1 VRFQQEK
8 FMSRAVAAALMSFI
22 LTSLGPAVAQENSAV
37 RPFVMAQQSA
47 KDAPRAPREAPVR
60 VQTAWEAQRERLNLN
75 TITIITGTPAGTYL
89 AVAHDMSVVMD
100 DGDNLRVLA
109 VTGKGS
115 VQNVKDILHLRGV
128 DMGIVQSDVM
138 SHFKS
143 SGEYGQNFDQRL
155 LYIAKLYNEEMHL
168 IVNSK
173 IKSIKDLTGQKV
185 SFAEVGSG
193 TQFSSRLIFGALG
206 VKIDEVNLGLNDA
219 LLKVKSGEISGLVWI
234 GGRPSP
240 ALAKLTKDP
249 ELKLLPVPYTAAL
262 EEASYLPAA
271 LSSSDYPA
279 LLADGEQI
287 ETVAVGA
294 VLAVY
299 NWAKD
304 TDRYRRVSKF
314 TETLFTRFPELQ
326 KAPRHPKWKEVNL
339 AAKLKGWTRFS
350 GAQAWLDAQP
360 APVAAPKANNDT
372 ILRKQAAQAAPGDPA
387 EQERLFQ
394 QFMEWKRQQ
403 QPVAR

>member
-1 VRFQQEK
+1 VRTERKNCFGIA
-8 FMSRAVAAALMSFI
+8 AVLVTLGICGAATAQDAGGSKPLV
-22 LTSLGPAVAQENSAV
+22 VAQQAV
-37 RPFVMAQQSA
+37 KEQARQ
-47 KDAPRAPREAPVR
+47 PRVVPTRATTP
-60 VQTAWEAQRERLNLN
+60 WEAQRERLNQN
-75 TITIITGTPAGTYL
+75 TVTIITGTPAGTYL
-89 AVAHDMSVVMD
+89 AVAYDMSVVLD

-143 SGEYGQNFDQRL
+143 SGEYGQSFDQRL
-155 LYIAKLYNEEMHL
+155 VYIAKLYNEEMHL
-168 IVNSK
+168 VVNSK
-173 IKSIKDLTGQKV
+173 VKDIKDLAGQKV

-193 TQFSSRLIFGALG
+193 TQFSSRLIFNALG
-206 VKIDEVNLGLNDA
+206 IKVDEVNFGLNDA
-219 LLKVKSGEISGLVWI
+219 LLKVKSGEISGLVWL

-240 ALAKLTKDP
+240 ALAKLVKDP
-249 ELKLLPVPYTAAL
+249 DLKLLPVPYTPAL
-262 EEASYLPAA
+262 EEASYLPAS
-271 LSSSDYPA
+271 LSATDYPA

-287 ETVAVGA
+287 DTIAVGA

-304 TDRYRRVSKF
+304 TDRHRRVTKF

-326 KAPRHPKWKEVNL
+326 KPPRHPKWKEVNL

-350 GAQAWLDAQP
+350 GAQTWLDAQP
-360 APVAAPKANNDT
+360 AAAPPNRVNTDAAA
-372 ILRKQAAQAAPGDPA
+372 RKQAAQAAPGDPA

-394 QFMEWKRQQ
+394 QFMDWKRQQ
-403 QPVAR
+403 QPAAR

>member
-1 VRFQQEK
+1 MRH
-8 FMSRAVAAALMSFI
+8 SLALSACVAAVGLFSI
-22 LTSLGPAVAQENSAV
+22 LPPSAMAQTGTSVQDGS
-37 RPFVMAQQSA
+37 RPIVLAQQSA
-47 KDAPRAPREAPVR
+47 KESPRASRAAPVR
-60 VQTAWEAQRERLNLN
+60 ATTPWEVQRERLNQN
-75 TITIITGTPAGTYL
+75 TVTIITGTPAGTYL
-89 AVAHDMSVVMD
+89 AVAYDMSVVLD

-138 SHFKS
+138 AHFKT

-155 LYIAKLYNEEMHL
+155 VYIAKLYNEEMHL

-173 IKSIKDLTGQKV
+173 IKDIKELSGQKV

-206 VKIDEVNLGLNDA
+206 IKAEEVNFGLNDA
-219 LLKVKSGEISGLVWI
+219 LLKVKSGEIAGTVWI
-234 GGRPSP
+234 GGRPSA

-249 ELKLLPVPYTAAL
+249 DLKLLSVPYTPAL
-262 EEASYLPAA
+262 EDASYLPAS
-271 LSSSDYPA
+271 LSSADYPA
-279 LLADGEQI
+279 LVAEGGQVD
-287 ETVAVGA
+287 TVAVGA

-314 TETLFTRFPELQ
+314 TETLFARFPELQ

-339 AAKLKGWTRFS
+339 SAKLKGWNRFA
-350 GAQAWLDAQP
+350 GAQTWLDSQP
-360 APVAAPKANNDT
+360 PPQTVVKAGT
-372 ILRKQAAQAAPGDPA
+372 ESVVRQQAAQAAPGDPV

-403 QPVAR
+403 PVAR